1 MIQSTL
7 KTIQE
12 WVLTSGSVVQEVD
25 WLDPCSCFS
34 GFAEQP
40 HALWFDSA
48 DTKHP
53 AGTYSYIA
61 VTPFETISVKNGD
74 MNGLNV
80 DPFDHLKARLAHF
93 TEDWS
98 ALPED
103 LPAFRG
109 GAGGY
114 FGYDLAQGLETLPP
128 PISPFAVDDTGLPD
142 MVVGLYDL
150 VIAFDHDAQRCF
162 LFSTGFPETDIAARS
177 HRAVMRLEDMKRNL
191 YGVSGGDGGMQSVH
205 APPPLTRMPTSPLS
219 AAEYQ
224 NRVQK
229 VIDYILA
236 GDIFQANLSH
246 RFEAELS
253 PQDTAFA
260 FYKRLRQVS
269 AAPFAAFF
277 QLGDWALASASPE
290 RFLSC
295 RDGRVETRPIKGTR
309 PRHRDSRRDA
319 ALALALQKDAKERAE
334 NIMIVDLLRN
344 DIARVCQEGSIKVP
358 SLCAVESFPAVH
370 HLVSI
375 IEGTLKQPAGPT
387 DLLKACFPG
396 GSISGAPKIR
406 AMEIIAELE
415 NTCRG
420 PYCGAIGYIG
430 FDGIMD
436 TNIAIRTP
444 IIRDTHIHFQ
454 VGGGITAASDPASEY
469 RETLD
474 KAVGIFRALGLTED
488 HMTIMD
494 TPRPSAAKGQ
504 S

>member
-1 MIQSTL
+1 MMQSRLETV
-7 KTIQE
+7 QE
-12 WVLTSGSVVQEVD
+12 WVLPSGAVVQEID
-25 WLDPCSCFS
+25 WLDPCSCFA
-34 GFAEQP
+34 GFAQTP
-40 HALWFDSA
+40 HALWLDSA
-48 DTKHP
+48 DTRHP
-53 AGTYSYIA
+53 AGAYSYIA
-61 VTPFETISVKNGD
+61 VEPFETVTVKNGD
-74 MNGLNV
+74 MNGLSV
-80 DPFDHLKARLAHF
+80 EPFDHVKARLAHF
-93 TEDWS
+93 NEDWS
-98 ALPED
+98 GLPDD
-103 LPAFRG
+103 LPDFRG

-114 FGYDLAQGLETLPP
+114 FGYDLGQGLEILPP
-128 PISPFAVDDTGLPD
+128 PIAPYAVDDAGLPD

-150 VIAFDHDAQRCF
+150 VLAFDHQARRCF
-162 LFSTGFPETDIAARS
+162 LFSTGFPRIHAAERS
-177 HRAVMRLEDMKRNL
+177 HRALMRLEDMRRRLFGVGSVPRNADE
-191 YGVSGGDGGMQSVH
+191 S
-205 APPPLTRMPTSPLS
+205 PPPPASLPASPLS
-219 AAEYQ
+219 ASDYQ

-246 RFEAELS
+246 RFDAELNAD
-253 PQDTAFA
+253 DTAFQ

-295 RDGRVETRPIKGTR
+295 RNGRVETRPIKGTR
-309 PRHRDSRRDA
+309 PRHDDPKQDA
-319 ALALALQKDAKERAE
+319 ALAATLRMDTKERAE

-344 DIARVCQEGSIKVP
+344 DIARVCKEGSINVP

-375 IEGTLKQPAGPT
+375 IEGTLRETAGPT

-420 PYCGAIGYIG
+420 PYCGAIGYVG

-444 IIRDTHIHFQ
+444 VIRGHKVSFQ

-474 KAVGIFRALGLTED
+474 KAAGIFKALGCTHPD
-488 HMTIMD
+488 MTQTD
-494 TPRPSAAKGQ
+494 TGTSEGRIS
-504 S
+504 

>member
-1 MIQSTL
+1 MQPTL
-7 KTIQE
+7 GTIRE
-12 WVLTSGSVVQEVD
+12 WVLGTGAVVQELD
-25 WLDPCSCFS
+25 WLDPCSCFAAFS
-34 GFAEQP
+34 EAP

-48 DTKHP
+48 DTNHP
-53 AGTYSYIA
+53 AGKCSYIA
-61 VTPFETISVKNGD
+61 IDAFETISVKNGD
-74 MNGLNV
+74 MNGLSV

-93 TEDWS
+93 TETWRG
-98 ALPED
+98 LPED
-103 LPAFRG
+103 LPDFRG

-128 PISPFAVDDTGLPD
+128 PVSPYAVDDAGLPD

-150 VIAFDHDAQRCF
+150 VLAFDHEAHRCF
-162 LFSTGFPETDIAARS
+162 LFSSGFPESEPAPRS
-177 HRAVMRLEDMKRNL
+177 RRAVMRLDDMRRKL
-191 YGVSGGDGGMQSVH
+191 YGVSAVSQDDYDP
-205 APPPLTRMPTSPLS
+205 PPPLTRAPSSPLS
-219 AAEYQ
+219 AAAYQ
-224 NRVQK
+224 DRVQT

-246 RFEAELS
+246 RFEAGLH
-253 PQDTAFA
+253 PDDTPFG

-269 AAPFAAFF
+269 KAPFAAFF
-277 QLGDWALASASPE
+277 QLGDWALTSASPE

-295 RDGRVETRPIKGTR
+295 RNGRVETRPIKGTR
-309 PRHRDSRRDA
+309 PRHTDPARDM
-319 ALALALQKDAKERAE
+319 ALASALRQDAKERAE

-344 DIARVCQEGSIKVP
+344 DIARVCKEGSINVP

-375 IEGTLKQPAGPT
+375 IEGTLKQNAGPT

-444 IIRDTHIHFQ
+444 VIRGGEISFQ
-454 VGGGITAASDPASEY
+454 VGGGITAASEPASEY

-474 KAVGIFRALGLTED
+474 KAAGIFQALGCD
-488 HMTIMD
+488 HPGM
-494 TPRPSAAKGQ
+494 GQ
-504 S
+504 PTTAESDAS